1 MTKTTRS
8 PRPAFNAGA
17 RERIQLPDPA
27 VSSWM
32 NHAVLRKRA
41 DLGPVVFVLMIASVQ
56 GFLFLQSS
64 VLVAAF
70 GAVVLWPIQTRTIYI
85 AHNHHHHP
93 IFRVRSLN
101 LLFETLLFLQT
112 GMPSFGFPL
121 HHNRGHHVSYRN
133 QNPGHSDADPH
144 SWIGVNGQQLGRW
157 AYSWRLLRIAVPTAR
172 HLGLRHPQMWR
183 KFLYVSAFYGVAIT
197 LLFAVKP
204 LHTLSVFLLPMVL
217 SLVAL
222 SWSTYVHHLGLLTN
236 DPYCA
241 SYTNVDSWANRW
253 GYNIGYHTAHHVK
266 PGLHWSE
273 LPAFH
278 ARIAD
283 RIPEHCYYDGKV
295 PAHAKS
301 HVHLP

>member
-8 PRPAFNAGA
+8 PRPASNAGA

-27 VSSWM
+27 VSRWM
-32 NHAVLRKRA
+32 NHSVLRKRA

-70 GAVVLWPIQTRTIYI
+70 GAAVLWPIQTRTIYI

-133 QNPGHSDADPH
+133 QNPGHSDATTASSSAVGPTHGVFFVSRCRRRGILGYGTRKCGGSSSTCQH
-144 SWIGVNGQQLGRW
+144 S
-157 AYSWRLLRIAVPTAR
+157 T
-172 HLGLRHPQMWR
+172 
-183 KFLYVSAFYGVAIT
+183 
-197 LLFAVKP
+197 
-204 LHTLSVFLLPMVL
+204 
-217 SLVAL
+217 
-222 SWSTYVHHLGLLTN
+222 
-236 DPYCA
+236 
-241 SYTNVDSWANRW
+241 
-253 GYNIGYHTAHHVK
+253 
-266 PGLHWSE
+266 E
-273 LPAFH
+273 LQ
-278 ARIAD
+278 
-283 RIPEHCYYDGKV
+283 
-295 PAHAKS
+295 
-301 HVHLP
+301 